1 MKKKE
6 FLKLIADYP
15 DDAEMRIVIQTN
27 TKSLYRNVGYI
38 RSDGET
44 IWIDVMKSLRED
56 SQLVYVNRKRK

>member
-6 FLKLIADYP
+6 FLKLIANYS

-27 TKSLYRNVGYI
+27 TRSLYRNVGYI
-38 RSDGET
+38 HSDGET

-56 SQLVYVNRKRK
+56 SQLAYVNQKRK